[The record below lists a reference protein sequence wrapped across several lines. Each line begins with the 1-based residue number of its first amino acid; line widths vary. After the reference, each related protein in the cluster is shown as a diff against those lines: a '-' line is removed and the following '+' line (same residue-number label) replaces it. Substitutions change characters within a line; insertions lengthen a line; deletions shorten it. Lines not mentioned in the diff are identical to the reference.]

1 MREHDGMPWTVDE
14 MSAAESARLGG
25 QSLTYSPVGATRTS
39 MCPSGFYSFCRSVE
53 LGRGDAAFARAAA
66 ALMTWRMHRGA
77 GLRVT
82 ASAGQVAEG
91 AVVRC
96 RLGPLR
102 IPCRV
107 VWIRDE
113 ADVRGFAYGTLPGH
127 PESGE
132 ESFLVVRDHDV
143 VHLEIAAYSR
153 PGNLA
158 ARLAGP
164 FGRAFLRLMARRY
177 SAALRR
183 EVDSP
188 SPSAN

>member
-1 MREHDGMPWTVDE
+1 MAGVPRAVDE

-39 MCPSGFYSFCRSVE
+39 TCPSGFHSVWYTVE
-53 LGRGDAAFARAAA
+53 LGRGDAAFTRAAD
-66 ALMTWRMHRGA
+66 ALMTWRMHLGA

-82 ASAGQVAEG
+82 ASAGRVAEG
-91 AVVRC
+91 AAVRC
-96 RLGPLR
+96 RLGPVR

-113 ADVRGFAYGTLPGH
+113 TDVRGFAYGTLPGH

-143 VHLEIAAYSR
+143 VRLEISAYSR
-153 PGNLA
+153 PGNFA

-164 FGRAFLRLMARRY
+164 LGRAFQRLMTRRY

-183 EVDSP
+183 EVETLSP
-188 SPSAN
+188 PTS